1 MGGLSPCAKMC
12 QLEIRP
18 RVSYNGFMDETAK
31 TLLELIKVSQFGG
44 EFTVPEGC
52 DLDALYKEASL
63 QSVLGLVSPY
73 VPSPRGK
80 WEEASYRHTANYVR
94 YCYAEEQL
102 INVMDDIP
110 FVILKGNAAAVYYKT
125 PSERSMGDID
135 FQVLPSDFDRV
146 KDLLIESGYQL
157 TQESED
163 YTRHIG
169 LSRDGFSFELHRRFS
184 HDIDLE
190 DLVVPGIEDRVTGDV
205 DSHSFPMLPPLANGI
220 VLLDHMR
227 SHLQSGLGLR
237 QVIDWM
243 LYVNAEL
250 DDSFWNDS
258 FGTVAKDKGLAT
270 LAVVTT
276 RMCQKYLG
284 LPADITWCSSAS
296 DALCDELMENLL
308 SSGNFGRKHGT
319 GSKVETVT
327 TAFKT
332 EGVFRRLQRAGKHN
346 WKLYKKHHWLLPFCW
361 IYQAFR
367 YLKQGLF
374 SGRGA
379 SGLRSDA
386 ARGKDRY
393 ELLKKLEIF

>member
-18 RVSYNGFMDETAK
+18 RVSYNGSMDETAK

-44 EFTVPEGC
+44 EAVLPSDC
-52 DLDALYKEASL
+52 DWDAVYDEAAA
-63 QSVLGLVSPY
+63 QSVQGLAAPF
-73 VPSPRGK
+73 VPSDSPK
-80 WEEASYRHTANYVR
+80 WKEASYRHTANYVR
-94 YCYAEEQL
+94 YCYAEDRLLEA
-102 INVMDDIP
+102 MGDIP
-110 FVILKGNAAAVYYKT
+110 FVVLKGNAAAVYYKA
-125 PSERSMGDID
+125 PSSRSMGDID
-135 FQVLPSDFDRV
+135 FQVLPSDFDRARQT
-146 KDLLIESGYQL
+146 LLDAGYEI
-157 TQESED
+157 TSEGED

-169 LSRDGFSFELHRRFS
+169 LKKDGVSFELHRRFS

-190 DLVVPGIEDRVTGDV
+190 DLVVPGIESRVTGEV
-205 DSHSFPMLPPLANGI
+205 EGHFFPMLPKVANGI

-243 LYVNAEL
+243 MYVNAEL
-250 DDSFWNDS
+250 DDAFWSES
-258 FGTVAKDKGLAT
+258 FGSVASDKGLAT
-270 LAVVTT
+270 LAMVTT

-346 WKLYKKHHWLLPFCW
+346 WSLYKKHRWLLPFCW

-367 YLKQGLF
+367 YLRQGLS

-386 ARGKDRY
+386 ERGKDRY